1 MERLV
6 KYLNIYQCY
15 PEGKFKALTM
25 SYDDGKE
32 EDRRL
37 VSIFNQHGI
46 KGTFNLN
53 SGLMDH
59 SDKIQKEEIKE
70 LYRGHEVACHTYSH
84 PTLERCPMPL
94 ITEEIIK
101 DRKELESIVGT
112 TVRGMAYPNGSYN
125 DDIVKLLPFLGIE
138 YSRIVGDT
146 HDFGTPD
153 DFYTWKATCHH
164 NHNLMENAKRFVETE
179 KSQYLYLMYV
189 WGHSYEFQM
198 QQNWDLIEEFCS
210 YIGNRQ
216 DIWYTTNIEFVDY
229 RNVLK
234 SLKFSASCD
243 MVYNQ
248 CAKSAWLSVNGK
260 TVEVK
265 GGTQVNL

>member
-1 MERLV
+1 M
-6 KYLNIYQCY
+6 NIYKCY

-53 SGLMDH
+53 SGLMDQP
-59 SDKIQKEEIKE
+59 DKVHKEEIKD
-70 LYRGHEVACHTYSH
+70 LYQGHEVACHTYSH

-94 ITEEIIK
+94 ITEEIVK
-101 DRKELESIVGT
+101 DRKELEKILGY

-125 DDIVKLLPFLGIE
+125 KDIVKLLPLLGIE
-138 YSRIVGDT
+138 YGRIVGDT
-146 HDFGTPD
+146 DSFGMPD
-153 DFYTWKATCHH
+153 DFLTWKATCHH
-164 NHNLMENAKRFVETE
+164 NHNLIENAKRFAEAV

-189 WGHSYEFQM
+189 WGHSYEFSM
-198 QQNWDLIEEFCS
+198 HQNWELIEEFSS
-210 YIGNRQ
+210 YIGGRQ

-229 RNVLK
+229 MNVLK
-234 SLKFSASCD
+234 NLKFSAASN
-243 MVYNQ
+243 MVYNPS
-248 CAKSAWLSVNGK
+248 AKSAWISVNGQII
-260 TVEVK
+260 EIK
-265 GGTQVNL
+265 GGMLVNL